1 MSIISSVSE
10 FLITEA
16 LATTAQKSMAR
27 KASKS
32 TAGDRTAAQNI
43 SDEVFGKEDRVTIP
57 LNRNMSPD
65 PLVANHLKSHGY
77 TIKDYSAGL
86 ASHESTPDRNV
97 KIGRIL
103 HQIEAP
109 DHINRAYQ
117 KDPARTSIKNSD
129 SNMSIVIS
137 RNPHDVAAMSTHQNW
152 QSCQTLGSSVQVK
165 DADGNM
171 VTKEQAKGTRTEYVP
186 TTIASG
192 AHIAYLVNDPKD
204 VDTHY
209 GPKSRTTL
217 NVFVSD
223 DGSHRII
230 RPSETYGDKVSG
242 FHSTVKSWAEK
253 NFPALHPWYVRHDGA
268 YPEGEQTVEDYSER
282 HNDYWKQNPSNRSL
296 ETHFNPSVVEHY
308 VSHSIDD
315 NDSFNANHL
324 IKNKN
329 LSDEQSDR
337 LISHFGKQ
345 ENSAKVMAR
354 SARTSEQVG
363 KVLVQNPDSFRV
375 ASAALENDNIGSSDL
390 HHVIDKF
397 GAAEYAPG
405 KRKLVHNGMSPEIL
419 QKAMENKTVNETHM
433 DKVLSLY
440 DFSNDAPPH
449 LKEDGFLD
457 HIPAIN
463 AIAKKYHSEE
473 IGKKV
478 VATFPTVGRYHSKA
492 IAAVAE
498 KHPHLLIGQSDH
510 AMAHALYNSP
520 SNKNLEKLL
529 MDRGTN
535 EAVNA
540 VSTMSRN
547 LDHLTTLASHPDPM
561 IAHQAK
567 HRIFQL
573 QRDKNDE
580 E

>member
-65 PLVANHLKSHGY
+65 PLVAAHLKSHGY

-103 HQIEAP
+103 HQIDAP

-117 KDPARTSIKNSD
+117 KDPARTSIKSSD

-137 RNPHDVAAMSTHQNW
+137 RHPHDVAAMSTHQNW

-171 VTKEQAKGTRTEYVP
+171 VTKEQSKGTRTEYVP

-230 RPSETYGDKVSG
+230 RPSETYGDKV
-242 FHSTVKSWAEK
+242 
-253 NFPALHPWYVRHDGA
+253 L
-268 YPEGEQTVEDYSER
+268 
-282 HNDYWKQNPSNRSL
+282 
-296 ETHFNPSVVEHY
+296 
-308 VSHSIDD
+308 
-315 NDSFNANHL
+315 
-324 IKNKN
+324 
-329 LSDEQSDR
+329 
-337 LISHFGKQ
+337 
-345 ENSAKVMAR
+345 
-354 SARTSEQVG
+354 
-363 KVLVQNPDSFRV
+363 
-375 ASAALENDNIGSSDL
+375 
-390 HHVIDKF
+390 
-397 GAAEYAPG
+397 
-405 KRKLVHNGMSPEIL
+405 
-419 QKAMENKTVNETHM
+419 
-433 DKVLSLY
+433 
-440 DFSNDAPPH
+440 DF
-449 LKEDGFLD
+449 
-457 HIPAIN
+457 
-463 AIAKKYHSEE
+463 
-473 IGKKV
+473 
-478 VATFPTVGRYHSKA
+478 T
-492 IAAVAE
+492 
-498 KHPHLLIGQSDH
+498 LL
-510 AMAHALYNSP
+510 
-520 SNKNLEKLL
+520 
-529 MDRGTN
+529 
-535 EAVNA
+535 
-540 VSTMSRN
+540 
-547 LDHLTTLASHPDPM
+547 
-561 IAHQAK
+561 
-567 HRIFQL
+567 
-573 QRDKNDE
+573 
-580 E
+580 